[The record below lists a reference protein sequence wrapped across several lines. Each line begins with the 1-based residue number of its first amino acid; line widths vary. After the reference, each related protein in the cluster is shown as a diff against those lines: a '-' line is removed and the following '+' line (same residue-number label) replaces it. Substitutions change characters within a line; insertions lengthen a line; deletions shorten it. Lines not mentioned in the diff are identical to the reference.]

1 MLTTKCL
8 TYYEKDK
15 KRTKLK
21 RYFKY
26 SKVRTYHFNLV
37 FLPDSPN
44 SQNVALAKTCAANI
58 MMTVLLSFIP
68 VEILDNHPK
77 ILHQCT

>member
-15 KRTKLK
+15 KRTKLNRK
-21 RYFKY
+21 DIVNILK
-26 SKVRTYHFNLV
+26 SGLNHFNLV

-44 SQNVALAKTCAANI
+44 S
-58 MMTVLLSFIP
+58 
-68 VEILDNHPK
+68 
-77 ILHQCT
+77 